1 MKNNIFVATV
11 FAFFILI
18 LTACQQNPTLPTKP
32 ETPQVNV
39 PDFNADSTYS
49 FTEKQVSFGPRVTGS
64 EAHRKCGDWAV
75 AKFKEYGCK
84 VIEQPFDAR
93 IYDGSVKKARNITA
107 QINPEASMRIFIS
120 AHWDSRNIAE
130 EDKDPAKQKQAILGA
145 DDGATGVATLI
156 EIARI
161 LQANP
166 LAKNL
171 GVDLVMFDAE
181 DLGKNDDETGKS
193 WGLGSQHWAGNP
205 PVPNYQAR
213 YGILLDMV
221 GAKNAIFPKEA
232 FSQKYAPEIQDKI
245 WQIAHEVGYSGFFSM
260 DKCNGV
266 TDDHFFVND
275 IGKIPTIDIINLDL
289 SPGNG
294 GYRFGAYHHT
304 HDDNMSIVDK
314 STLKAVGQTLLHV
327 IFRESVSP
335 L

>member
-1 MKNNIFVATV
+1 M
-11 FAFFILI
+11 
-18 LTACQQNPTLPTKP
+18 
-32 ETPQVNV
+32 NV
-39 PDFNADSTYS
+39 PDFNADSTYA
-49 FTEKQVSFGPRVTGS
+49 FTAKQVGFGPRVTGS

-75 AKFKEYGCK
+75 SKFKGYGCK

-93 IYDGSVKKARNITA
+93 LYDGTVKKARNITA
-107 QINPEASMRIFIS
+107 QINPEAAMRIFIS

-145 DDGATGVATLI
+145 DDGATGVAMLI
-156 EIARI
+156 EIARV
-161 LQANP
+161 LQATP

-221 GAKNAIFPKEA
+221 GAKNAVFPKEA
-232 FSQKYAPEIQDKI
+232 VSQKYAPEIQDKI
-245 WQIAHEVGYSGFFSM
+245 WQIAHEAGYSGFFSM

-275 IGKIPTIDIINLDL
+275 IGKIPTVDIINLDL

-304 HDDNMSIVDK
+304 HDDNMSIIDK

-327 IFRESVSP
+327 IFRESVNP
-335 L
+335 I